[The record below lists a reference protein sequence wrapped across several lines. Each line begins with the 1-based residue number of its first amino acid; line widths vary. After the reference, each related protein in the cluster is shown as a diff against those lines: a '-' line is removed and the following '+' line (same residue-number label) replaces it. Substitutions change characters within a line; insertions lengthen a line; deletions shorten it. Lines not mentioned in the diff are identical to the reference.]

1 MAIQLPH
8 YFANCPSTQ
17 AFAWAGGTVAGSLI
31 LGLSF
36 AQPVSAAAGLSFSS
50 SGVISE
56 HLDIQQQRVIAN
68 VWTSFLVPIE
78 AGSRFISDATPPA
91 PGRRVII
98 RNVTPGLNNEPFSDR
113 PYENSLGSDVILI
126 KPGQGH
132 ETQTF
137 TVIPGTVAAPLQNNF
152 RYEIR
157 ENGGTV
163 LESGD
168 FSLSIGIS
176 DRPLSTIYRQRHA
189 ISGDYRFAPN
199 YYAEYAGYGYGGY
212 YGKRRSLFPRSHF
225 RRQRRQFRHHRR

>member
-1 MAIQLPH
+1 MAIQLPNP
-8 YFANCPSTQ
+8 FANRLSGPSL
-17 AFAWAGGTVAGSLI
+17 AVAGGAFVGSLF
-31 LGLSF
+31 LGLSL
-36 AQPVSAAAGLSFSS
+36 AQPASATAGLSFSS
-50 SGVISE
+50 SGVISDRF
-56 HLDIQQQRVIAN
+56 DIQQQRVITN
-68 VWTSFLVPIE
+68 IWTSFLVPIE

-98 RNVTPGLNNEPFSDR
+98 RNVTPGLSNEPFSDR
-113 PYENSLGSDVILI
+113 SYENSLGSEVIIL

-137 TVIPGTVAAPLQNNF
+137 TVIPGSVAAPLQNTF

-176 DRPLSTIYRQRHA
+176 DRPLTTIYRQPHRS
-189 ISGDYRFAPN
+189 SGTHRYAPN
-199 YYAEYAGYGYGGY
+199 YYDEYAGYGYGGY

-225 RRQRRQFRHHRR
+225 RHQRRQFRLHRR